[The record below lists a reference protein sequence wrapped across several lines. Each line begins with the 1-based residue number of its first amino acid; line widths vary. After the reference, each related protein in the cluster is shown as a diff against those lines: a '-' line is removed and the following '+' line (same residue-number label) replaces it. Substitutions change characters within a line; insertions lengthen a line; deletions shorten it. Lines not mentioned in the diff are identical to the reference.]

1 VLVLTLKLALP
12 PALIAGASVAGRR
25 WGPGFSGWVVALP
38 LVSGPIVFFLALDQ
52 GTSFAAAAAHG
63 SLMGAAGQAAF
74 CVAYGW
80 SGRLGRW
87 PAALAL
93 GAVGF
98 AVGALALG
106 TAARLPLAPLV
117 LILAGCVALAL
128 AAMPA
133 PAAGGTPA
141 SLGRWDIPCRMATG
155 TIAVVAL
162 TRAAPLLGPRYSG
175 VLAAF
180 PVVTSL
186 LAVFAQRAQGS
197 HQANAVLRGLLLG
210 MFSFVAFYAVLEISV
225 ERAGIA
231 VGFAAA
237 SAAALAVQ
245 ALTAVLRRALG
256 ARVRS
261 SSRHERE
268 E

>member
-1 VLVLTLKLALP
+1 
-12 PALIAGASVAGRR
+12 
-25 WGPGFSGWVVALP
+25 
-38 LVSGPIVFFLALDQ
+38 
-52 GTSFAAAAAHG
+52 
-63 SLMGAAGQAAF
+63 
-74 CVAYGW
+74 
-80 SGRLGRW
+80 
-87 PAALAL
+87 
-93 GAVGF
+93 
-98 AVGALALG
+98 
-106 TAARLPLAPLV
+106 
-117 LILAGCVALAL
+117 
-128 AAMPA
+128 
-133 PAAGGTPA
+133 
-141 SLGRWDIPCRMATG
+141 MATG

-180 PVVTSL
+180 PVVTSV

-237 SAAALAVQ
+237 SAAALAVL

-256 ARVRS
+256 ARVRC